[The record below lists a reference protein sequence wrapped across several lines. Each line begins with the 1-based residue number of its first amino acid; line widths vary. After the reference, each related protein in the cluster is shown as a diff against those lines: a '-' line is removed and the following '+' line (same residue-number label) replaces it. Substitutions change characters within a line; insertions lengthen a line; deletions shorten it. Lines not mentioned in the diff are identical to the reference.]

1 VDAGARSN
9 ADNLDGPTSAQD
21 AEPTMT
27 HARSFGA
34 STHSIARLRT
44 LAAGACAV
52 LVFAGMP
59 PAAQAAS
66 PKLPS
71 TNVAWVQA
79 AVDADVDRA
88 FAQARAQDKP
98 VLLYWGATWCPPC
111 NQLEATLFNR
121 HDFAQQS
128 KAFVAV
134 HVDGDRPG
142 AQKLG
147 ARFYVRGYPT
157 VILFNPQGD
166 EITRLPGEADAEQ
179 VMAVLRA
186 GLAGG
191 RPIKQVLADARAG
204 KALSPNEWR
213 MLAFYSWDTDEDRLV
228 RAADRASTLAELAGK
243 CPAAED
249 ETATRLWLKAMAA
262 SDDGKGIKPDDAMRA
277 RVVRVLADPAQARAH
292 MDVLGNG
299 GADILRLLTPE
310 DSPQREAMARQF
322 DGALSRLEADT
333 TLSRG
338 DRLTALIARIDVA
351 RTDQGKDVRQPKLP
365 PALAQTAKNTA
376 ATLDRE
382 VTDGYERQAVIT
394 AAAYML
400 GQAGLWDESDALLKG
415 NLARS
420 HSPYYLMS
428 QLGSNARKLGRTD
441 EALRWYQQAF
451 ERSVGPATRLQWGSG
466 YISALIEL
474 APADE
479 KRIEGAVSQLFDE
492 AGQDKAAFH
501 ERSARSLQRI
511 GAKLAAWN
519 KEGQH
524 AASMKRLQGRLAGTC
539 AKLPK
544 ADSQRAT
551 CEGVLKAKA

>member
-1 VDAGARSN
+1 
-9 ADNLDGPTSAQD
+9 
-21 AEPTMT
+21 MT
-27 HARSFGA
+27 HARIHGA
-34 STHSIARLRT
+34 SDTSTRDLRA
-44 LAAGACAV
+44 LAAAAFAALVLAV
-52 LVFAGMP
+52 LPP
-59 PAAQAAS
+59 PAHAAS

-71 TNVAWVQA
+71 TNVAWIPA

-88 FAQARAQDKP
+88 FAQARGQGKP
-98 VLLYWGATWCPPC
+98 LLLYWGATWCPPC
-111 NQLEATLFNR
+111 NQLKATLFNR
-121 HDFAQQS
+121 QDFAQQS

-147 ARFYVRGYPT
+147 ARFNVRGYPT

-166 EITRLPGEADAEQ
+166 EITRLPGEADAAQ

-204 KALSPNEWR
+204 KALTSNEWR
-213 MLAFYSWDTDEDRLV
+213 MLAFYSWDTDEDRL
-228 RAADRASTLAELAGK
+228 ALAGDRASMLAELAAR
-243 CPAAED
+243 CPVAED

-277 RVVRVLADPAQARAH
+277 RVARVLADPAQARAH
-292 MDVLGNG
+292 MDVLVNG
-299 GADILRLLTPE
+299 SPEILRLLTPE
-310 DSPQREAMARQF
+310 DSSQREAMAREF
-322 DGALSRLEADT
+322 DAALARLEADA

-338 DRLTALIARIDVA
+338 DRVGALIARIGVA
-351 RTDQGKDVRQPKLP
+351 RADQAKEARQPKLP
-365 PALAQTAKNTA
+365 AALVRTAKDTA
-376 ATLDRE
+376 ARLDRE

-400 GQAGLWDESDALLKG
+400 GEAGLWDESDALLKG

-451 ERSVGPATRLQWGSG
+451 ERSEGPATRLQWGSG
-466 YISALIEL
+466 YVSALIEL

-479 KRIEGAVSQLFDE
+479 KRIEGAVTQLFDE

-519 KEGQH
+519 KDGQH
-524 AASMKRLQGRLAGTC
+524 AAPMKRLQGRLADTC
-539 AKLPK
+539 AKVPK
-544 ADSQRAT
+544 ADGQRAT
-551 CEGVLKAKA
+551 CESLLKAKA